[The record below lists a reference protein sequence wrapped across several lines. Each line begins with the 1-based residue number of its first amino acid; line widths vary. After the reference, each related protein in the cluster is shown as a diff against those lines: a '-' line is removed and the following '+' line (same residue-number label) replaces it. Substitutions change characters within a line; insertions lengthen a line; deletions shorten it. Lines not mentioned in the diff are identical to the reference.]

1 MGLLSP
7 GEFFITVDHFS
18 LWRRHLAWAKDDGG
32 DLRTH
37 MTQRFASNM
46 VFMSLLLGAEIQTLF
61 NSSQITTQMRMH
73 MRNCDYTEITF
84 WIGVVIFMS
93 VFLTL
98 FTILSTFTAWGMVS
112 AVSDSNSHCLLR
124 SSIGQYVTQLPSR
137 FIVAALNS
145 FLLWVIMYLFV
156 LLPGPIGK
164 VVFVVVAFLFFHI
177 VVVYSAFGRLI
188 IHTGAMGQK
197 RILEPEFE
205 RALLPSGLHTSL
217 LIKATDQQRKNT
229 QAIAQ
234 YRSSLF
240 NKRAKPLQKVHSTR
254 KKTTRTRMSTADSL
268 LSHERK
274 MIHQSANALSNS
286 KISSEELLS
295 SREITVT
302 PSHQDLESG
311 NSVSSLE
318 SASEDVPKTS
328 PNFPR
333 ASVLNKPDMTLKSI
347 RLVVDKTLSS
357 EEKDAVVEGHRNL
370 PNKGRQSK
378 FTTWN
383 ARRRRARRR
392 SGAKSMIKEWEED
405 NFCRSYYNA
414 PPPAALVDDDAAIGG
429 GGVKWNDVGG
439 TRLPRPSVLNRT
451 NLRFASI
458 KRVAEEAD
466 GAGMLLPADFDSESS
481 IEDSTEERGS
491 DGHQDSPQKRRTSS
505 IASIL
510 AWPITSLLGSIS
522 EEHSRRR
529 FSDISDEMGG
539 EDPDEGKQ
547 THEDQEHLHDD
558 SNEKELLLP
567 ADGLQHANYSSGV
580 QISEGSSQNKL
591 AQSQDTAEEPTE
603 SGAAET
609 KQLKET
615 MDVGKATTTDGS
627 TVPVAGTSLNMAAK
641 ESADPDKAEGGRAI
655 KDHANEK
662 PGLHV
667 HFDA

>member
-1 MGLLSP
+1 
-7 GEFFITVDHFS
+7 
-18 LWRRHLAWAKDDGG
+18 
-32 DLRTH
+32 

-84 WIGVVIFMS
+84 WIGVVIFLS

-112 AVSDSNSHCLLR
+112 SVSDSNAHCLLR

-145 FLLWVIMYLFV
+145 FILWVIMYLFV

-164 VVFVVVAFLFFHI
+164 VIFVVVAFLFFHI

-217 LIKATDQQRKNT
+217 LIKATDQQRKKT

-240 NKRAKPLQKVHSTR
+240 NKRAKPLRKLHSTR
-254 KKTTRTRMSTADSL
+254 KKTARSRQNTADSL
-268 LSHERK
+268 LSHEHK
-274 MIHQSANALSNS
+274 MIQESANAFSS
-286 KISSEELLS
+286 PKIASEELLS
-295 SREITVT
+295 SREITVN

-318 SASEDVPKTS
+318 SATEDVPETS

-347 RLVVDKTLSS
+347 RLVVDRTLSS
-357 EEKDAVVEGHRNL
+357 EEPDSAVEGQ
-370 PNKGRQSK
+370 RQKPKSQRRSK
-378 FTTWN
+378 FSTWN

-392 SGAKSMIKEWEED
+392 SGVKSAMKEWEED

-429 GGVKWNDVGG
+429 GEAKWNDVGG

-466 GAGMLLPADFDSESS
+466 GVDMLIPADFDIDSS
-481 IEDSTEERGS
+481 IEGSTEERGS
-491 DGHQDSPQKRRTSS
+491 DGHQDSPQQPRTSN
-505 IASIL
+505 IASFV
-510 AWPITSLLGSIS
+510 AWPITSLLRNIS
-522 EEHSRRR
+522 EEPSKRR
-529 FSDISDEMGG
+529 FSDFSGG
-539 EDPDEGKQ
+539 GDPEERKQ
-547 THEDQEHLHDD
+547 AHEDQEHLRDD

-567 ADGLQHANYSSGV
+567 AAGLQHTNYSSGV
-580 QISEGSSQNKL
+580 QISEGSGQNEQ
-591 AQSQDTAEEPTE
+591 AQSQGTAEDSTE
-603 SGAAET
+603 SGVAEM
-609 KQLKET
+609 QLKET
-615 MDVGKATTTDGS
+615 MDVRKKPITDGS
-627 TVPVAGTSLNMAAK
+627 TLPGAGASLNMKAK
-641 ESADPDKAEGGRAI
+641 ESEDTDIAGDGRAI
-655 KDHANEK
+655 KDHASEK
-662 PGLHV
+662 PDLHV